1 MAEVNMKP
9 MSLASRDI
17 VEEVKIESKVE
28 LIEEVIMPPGLINL
42 DSDNDDSQKVRNQ
55 TKSGRKALRVSLSSE
70 DLA

>member
-1 MAEVNMKP
+1 MKP

-42 DSDNDDSQKVRNQ
+42 DSDNDDSQQVRNQ
-55 TKSGRKALRVSLSSE
+55 TNSGRKALRVSLSSE

>member
-1 MAEVNMKP
+1 MKP

-42 DSDNDDSQKVRNQ
+42 DSDNDDSLKVRNQ
-55 TKSGRKALRVSLSSE
+55 TNSGRKALRVSLSSE

>member
-1 MAEVNMKP
+1 MKP

-42 DSDNDDSQKVRNQ
+42 DSDNDDSLKVRHQ
-55 TKSGRKALRVSLSSE
+55 TNSGRKALRVSLSSE